1 MRKINIVIFFV
12 ALGACMAL
20 GGCSSKDSLFNVFS
34 TGGMQPQT
42 LILRSG
48 LPLTLDPAL
57 ATDGDSAQII
67 PYIYEG
73 LVRLTP
79 GEWQPQPCLAQ
90 SWLVSEDGKVWT
102 FYLKK
107 GVLFHDGTPLTAA
120 AVKQN
125 YDRVTALGANGS
137 PYAPFVFNAVKA
149 VTARDDHT
157 LVIELEHPFS
167 PLLAS
172 LAMPFAAPVA
182 SPAALDKF
190 GENFWRQPSGTGPYI
205 LKSIKGDTLTLEAN
219 ANYHNGPPA
228 PGRLVVKAVA
238 DARERAKMLLSGKA
252 DIIYDPAPE
261 DWQSLRDSGITL
273 AQYPGRD
280 VSYIGFY
287 TNKKPFNSIRLRKA
301 VSLALDKENIV
312 TKTLEGSG
320 VPAVS
325 LVPPGM
331 PGYLKNTPKLYD
343 PALAKKTLAQAGHP
357 GGFKMKLITYRE
369 SRPYCWNGGEMLA
382 AGIAYMLADIN
393 IEVTVESR
401 GWEDHKAAIKAQ
413 EGDAFLFGWTSD
425 SADPDNIYSPILSSF
440 GPNATGYDNGLL
452 DLMLLTARE
461 SNDKGNREKLY
472 AAAQEIVS
480 SDVPVIPINHSLIT
494 VAHRPGVQ
502 LP

>member
-1 MRKINIVIFFV
+1 MRKIKLLIFFIGLATCL
-12 ALGACMAL
+12 ALGAC
-20 GGCSSKDSLFNVFS
+20 SSKESFFNVFS
-34 TGGMQPQT
+34 TQGVQNPTM
-42 LILRSG
+42 ILRSG

-57 ATDGDSAQII
+57 ATDADSAQII

-73 LVRLTP
+73 LVKLAP
-79 GEWQPQPCLAQ
+79 GQWQPQPCLAE
-90 SWLVSEDGKVWT
+90 SWLISKDGKVWT
-102 FYLKK
+102 FHIKA
-107 GVLFHDGTPLTAA
+107 GVVFHDGTPLTAD

-125 YDRVTALGANGS
+125 YDRVTALEANGS
-137 PYAPFVFNAVKA
+137 LYASFVFNAVKT

-190 GENFWRQPSGTGPYI
+190 GQDFWRQPSGTGPYI
-205 LKSIKGDTLTLEAN
+205 LKSIKGDSLTLEAN

-228 PGRLVVKAVA
+228 QSRLVVKKVA
-238 DARERAKMLLSGKA
+238 DARERAQLLLSGKA

-261 DWQSLRDSGITL
+261 DWQHLRDGGFNLT
-273 AQYPGRD
+273 QQPGKD
-280 VSYIGFY
+280 VSYMGFY

-301 VSLALDKENIV
+301 VSLALDRQSIV
-312 TKTLEGSG
+312 NYSLQGAG

-331 PGYLKNTPKLYD
+331 PGYLKNNTKLYD
-343 PALAKKTLAQAGHP
+343 PALAQKTLTQAGYP
-357 GGFKMKLITYRE
+357 GGFKMKLITYRD

-382 AGIAYMLADIN
+382 AGIASMLSDIN

-401 GWEDHKAAIKAQ
+401 TWEEHKAAIKAQ

-425 SADPDNIYSPILSSF
+425 SADPDNFYSPILSSF

-461 SNDKGNREKLY
+461 STEKENREKLY
-472 AAAQEIVS
+472 AAAQDIIS
-480 SDVPVIPINHSLIT
+480 SDMPVIPINHSLNT
-494 VAHRPGVQ
+494 VAHRPDVP